1 MYARRDVTGERVQLP
16 VSKIK
21 IKNGN
26 DVLECEKAE
35 VTTLVKGSRG
45 LGDEHPSLRPSTSM

>member
-16 VSKIK
+16 VSK
-21 IKNGN
+21 KNGK

-45 LGDEHPSLRPSTSM
+45 LGDEHPSLRPSTTSM

>member
-16 VSKIK
+16 VSKK
-21 IKNGN
+21 KNGK

-35 VTTLVKGSRG
+35 VTTLVKESRG
-45 LGDEHPSLRPSTSM
+45 LGDEHPSLRPSTTSM

>member
-16 VSKIK
+16 VSE
-21 IKNGN
+21 KNGK

-35 VTTLVKGSRG
+35 VTTLVKESRG
-45 LGDEHPSLRPSTSM
+45 LGDEHPSLRPSTTSM